1 MTDDPRQTDDKKVPE
16 RPLDPTRD
24 ASDIMDPAGRIGV
37 TAGDPKQISAEPDAG
52 VIDETAIRGGVIDD
66 PTKVNPTGIAR
77 DTEDDALYD
86 KHAAAGMSATRAA
99 INDDLASED
108 EEVDHATES
117 VREEAEDDTTPAQGT
132 AGSAPTTDPED
143 IPAEESGE
151 ETASG
156 SATDPEV
163 VPPDAGSLM
172 AQYTGNDP
180 DPEMDNPQEL
190 GIGGEV
196 DTDEEAIRES

>member
-1 MTDDPRQTDDKKVPE
+1 MADDPQQTEDKKIPE

-66 PTKVNPTGIAR
+66 PTKVNPTGIAP
-77 DTEDDALYD
+77 DSENDALYD
-86 KHAAAGMSATRAA
+86 KHAAAAMSSTRAA
-99 INDDLASED
+99 INDDAASE
-108 EEVDHATES
+108 EERDVATTARVLKEI
-117 VREEAEDDTTPAQGT
+117 EDDDTPARGT
-132 AGSAPTTDPED
+132 AGAGPAPDPED

-151 ETASG
+151 NTASG

-180 DPEMDNPQEL
+180 DPDMDNPQEL

-196 DTDEEAIRES
+196 DTDEEAIKDS